1 MHLCCALVF
10 VVVLLVRWFSDLL
23 VVLINFRVPHPPVDD
38 YLELELFLVA
48 HGVAMGDFSNC
59 T

>member
-1 MHLCCALVF
+1 VL
-10 VVVLLVRWFSDLL
+10 VVVVLVRWFSDLL
-23 VVLINFRVPHPPVDD
+23 VVLINFRVPHPRVDD
-38 YLELELFLVA
+38 YLELGLFLVA